1 MICRRCRTPNPE
13 DAVYCAG
20 CGRPLLKGPSGRK
33 SIRPLLLLAGG
44 AAVLVLLFLLYRHF
58 TPAPRVDSVR
68 GPAGADA
75 ALGVSAQPVE
85 GSLTATYGDVF
96 VRGDAGAEI
105 FRTTAAVFD
114 GEWVALPVAGLLG
127 AEDLAFQADGSVAR
141 PIAEGTWGAGNPVAF
156 WKVESGYP
164 PAALA
169 LAVWQPSLPLDWHP
183 ARSADPPLQLEV
195 DATRRAGAFEC
206 FPLPPEIRFPGL
218 FVQAGAV
225 VGWSFSEPFD
235 QAYLWAGV
243 RAAGPPPAINLDR
256 FFDAVS
262 SECREG
268 YYRRFLDSGSETGP
282 AAELEALARGFR
294 RAPLLA
300 PEDLPPDLKKS
311 VIVSRMD
318 AIASDLI
325 RSGQADEVVRIL
337 DDQTIRESA
346 EPLLAA
352 AAILALAEGQDYNR
366 TMRRLEAIERDVF
379 AVRGLMPAELGQLK
393 SRLYKDWLRK
403 IIEKGDYYSGTVAF
417 EEARRAFPD
426 DPEIR
431 LLGAEVALTEND
443 PERAREIMGTG
454 TYPAPL
460 ADWANRLTARLD
472 EEQDETEEIVINFDP
487 KEGSIDVEAVING
500 TFTQKFIL
508 DTGASY
514 VTIPSATAEALGLKI
529 DEGIPAQAFTTAS
542 GVQIAFEVT
551 LASVEVGTIKVDNV
565 KAFVMDMPF
574 DPENGLLGLNFFDA
588 FDAQIDRQNGV
599 LRLRKKPL

>member
-1 MICRRCRTPNPE
+1 MICARCQTPNPE
-13 DAVYCAG
+13 GAVYCEG
-20 CGRPLLKGPSGRK
+20 CGRPLLRKTPSRK
-33 SIRPLLLLAGG
+33 NSSRPFLLAAGG
-44 AAVLVLLFLLYRHF
+44 AVVLVLLFLLYRHF
-58 TPAPRVDSVR
+58 APAPRVDPVR

-75 ALGVSAQPVE
+75 AVGVSVQPVE

-96 VRGDAGAEI
+96 VRGDAGREI

-141 PIAEGTWGAGNPVAF
+141 PIAEGTWGTGNPVAF

-169 LAVWQPSLPLDWHP
+169 LAAWQPALPLDWHP

-243 RAAGPPPAINLDR
+243 RGTGPPPAISLER
-256 FFDAVS
+256 FFDVVS

-300 PEDLPPDLKKS
+300 PEDLPPDLKPS
-311 VIVSRMD
+311 AIVSRMD
-318 AIASDLI
+318 ALASDLI
-325 RSGQADEVVRIL
+325 RSGQGNEVVRIL

-346 EPLLAA
+346 DPLLAA
-352 AAILALAEGQDYNR
+352 DAILALAEGQDYNR

-379 AVRGLMPAELGQLK
+379 AVRGLMPQELSELK

-403 IIEKGDYYSGTVAF
+403 IIEKGDYYSGAVAF

-426 DPEIR
+426 DPEMR
-431 LLGAEVALTEND
+431 LLGAEIAMSDND
-443 PERAREIMGTG
+443 PDRAREILESGDI
-454 TYPAPL
+454 PPPL
-460 ADWANRLTARLD
+460 RGWADRLTAQVDEELD
-472 EEQDETEEIVINFDP
+472 EPQDIVISFDP
-487 KEGSIDVEAVING
+487 GEGSINVEAVING
-500 TFTQKFIL
+500 SFTQKFIV
-508 DTGASY
+508 DTGA
-514 VTIPSATAEALGLKI
+514 TFTAIPSSTAVALGIKF
-529 DEGIPAQAFTTAS
+529 DEGIPAKAVATAS
-542 GVQIAFEVT
+542 GVQVAYEVT
-551 LASVEVGTIKVDNV
+551 LGSIQLDQFRVDNIT
-565 KAFVMDMPF
+565 AYVMDMPLL
-574 DPENGLLGLNFFDA
+574 PEVGLLGLNFFDSFSA
-588 FDAQIDRQNGV
+588 EIDRKNGL
-599 LRLRKKPL
+599 LRLRKR